1 MRSCE
6 EQEVFFSPLISNF
19 TSLPQYLQMK
29 WPLLDVP
36 GSAGLKDSRS
46 PTPGH
51 LVSSCFRKPPC
62 SKLQERRGGG
72 SSRFQPGRSLRSEP
86 VAPHAVIQHQV
97 VTVAQTWTLFCSY
110 IARTAA
116 HHTACPRHKISACV
130 INLWC
135 WLGSATQA

>member
-6 EQEVFFSPLISNF
+6 EQEDAFFSLISNF

-51 LVSSCFRKPPC
+51 LGPLVLTGSPADYVLITPAE
-62 SKLQERRGGG
+62 ERMHKVGGNSG
-72 SSRFQPGRSLRSEP
+72 L
-86 VAPHAVIQHQV
+86 APQAP
-97 VTVAQTWTLFCSY
+97 TL
-110 IARTAA
+110 
-116 HHTACPRHKISACV
+116 H
-130 INLWC
+130 
-135 WLGSATQA
+135 